1 MDLKNTKKVLQD
13 GEIEEVRPAD
23 ERLQMLLQGDLVDF
37 FSLYFVINQRLR
49 WLLDVYQF
57 KDFAD
62 LQRYYNDYVRP
73 KLEENESEFENE

>member
-1 MDLKNTKKVLQD
+1 MDFQNTERVLPD
-13 GEIEEVRPAD
+13 GEIEEVKPAD

-62 LQRYYNDYVRP
+62 LQRYYNDYVCP
-73 KLEENESEFENE
+73 KLEENESELENE